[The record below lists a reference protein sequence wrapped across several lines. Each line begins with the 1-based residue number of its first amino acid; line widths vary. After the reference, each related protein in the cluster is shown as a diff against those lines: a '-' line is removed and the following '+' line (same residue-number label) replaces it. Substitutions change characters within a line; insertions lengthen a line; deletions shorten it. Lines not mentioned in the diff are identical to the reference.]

1 MEWWLTLLIIFGSF
15 AILLVS
21 GMPVAFCFLVLNV
34 IGVAF
39 LWGGEA
45 GLKQLTLSMFE
56 SVSSWSLL
64 PVPLF
69 IIMGEVM
76 FHTGIA
82 PLLIDAIDK
91 WLGRLP
97 GRLGLLAVGAGT
109 LLSTLTGTSLAS
121 VAMLG
126 SVLVPEMEK
135 RGYKKSM
142 CLGPI
147 LGTGGLAMMI
157 PPSTLAVLLGCLGQI
172 SVGKLLIAIIVPG
185 LLMATLYA
193 TYIISRC
200 KLQPSVAPVYEVPA
214 ISLLEKITAVVRH
227 ILPLGLIVLAV
238 TGTIFLGVA
247 TPTEAAAAG
256 AFATFILAVA
266 YRRLNWEV
274 VKKSSL
280 GTVQVTIMLFM
291 IISGAKAFSQILAYT
306 GATRG
311 LIELAVG
318 LPLAPIFI
326 IVAMMVLVLIMG
338 CFMDVVA
345 MMMICLPVYIP
356 VVNALGFDPV
366 WFGVLFLLNVEMAAT
381 SPPFGLTLFVM
392 KGVAPRDTTMGD
404 IYRAGLPFLGCDL
417 IVMAL
422 MIAFPAIA
430 LWLPGLMR

>member
-1 MEWWLTLLIIFGSF
+1 MIIFGSF